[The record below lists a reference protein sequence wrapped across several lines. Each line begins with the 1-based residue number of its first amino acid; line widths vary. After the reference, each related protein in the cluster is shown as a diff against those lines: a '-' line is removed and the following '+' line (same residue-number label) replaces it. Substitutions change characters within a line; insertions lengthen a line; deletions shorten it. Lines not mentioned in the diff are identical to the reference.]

1 MLGFDF
7 RHVFKHKLIDA
18 LKNLK
23 LSWNAERRVH
33 TYEGGTR
40 MAYPPSG
47 YNKVFED
54 RFDAPLNKKE
64 WRFGMP
70 WGDFHNGYL
79 HQYYDTTGNMAYVAP
94 EGLALEL
101 RKVPKTFK
109 RSELPEWKQKGLP
122 EEFTI
127 PVGVGFVSTKQ
138 TWQYGWFEAWIKL
151 PKGQSF
157 WPAFW
162 SSAIDSWPP
171 EIDILEAYSERG
183 PKYDGPTISQ
193 HWRYR
198 PNRQIRPNL
207 HYGLDELE
215 NRDHYIGYDIP
226 VAECTERFVQYA
238 CLWEKDRIE
247 IYYDGYK
254 VQECTDPKIL
264 KWFNE
269 GGKHYFILNHGL
281 HNDHPE
287 NPDESAMLIRSFKV
301 FQK

>member
-23 LSWNAERRVH
+23 LSWDAERRVH

-101 RKVPKTFK
+101 RKVPKTWK
-109 RSELPEWKQKGLP
+109 KSDLPEWKQKDLP

-127 PVGVGFVSTKQ
+127 PVGV
-138 TWQYGWFEAWIKL
+138 
-151 PKGQSF
+151 
-157 WPAFW
+157 
-162 SSAIDSWPP
+162 
-171 EIDILEAYSERG
+171 
-183 PKYDGPTISQ
+183 
-193 HWRYR
+193 
-198 PNRQIRPNL
+198 
-207 HYGLDELE
+207 
-215 NRDHYIGYDIP
+215 
-226 VAECTERFVQYA
+226 
-238 CLWEKDRIE
+238 
-247 IYYDGYK
+247 
-254 VQECTDPKIL
+254 
-264 KWFNE
+264 
-269 GGKHYFILNHGL
+269 
-281 HNDHPE
+281 
-287 NPDESAMLIRSFKV
+287 
-301 FQK
+301 

>member
-23 LSWNAERRVH
+23 LSWDAERRVH

-79 HQYYDTTGNMAYVAP
+79 HQYYDTTGNMAYVSP
-94 EGLALEL
+94 EGLVLEL
-101 RKVPKTFK
+101 RKIPKTWK
-109 RSELPEWKQKGLP
+109 KSDLPEWKQKDLP

-183 PKYDGPTISQ
+183 PKYNGPTISQ
-193 HWRYR
+193 YWRYR

-207 HYGLDELE
+207 HYGKTEDGTK
-215 NRDHYIGYDIP
+215 DDYIGYDIP

-238 CLWEKDRIE
+238 CLWEEDRIE

-264 KWFNE
+264 KWYNE
-269 GGKHYFILNHGL
+269 GGKHYFILCHGL
-281 HNDHPE
+281 HNDYPE